1 MKICFISSLQMLVA
15 PDDTYI
21 LIVQQQNKEL
31 QKEAKTSEDEQD
43 GVTTNTTYIIT
54 QDYIITVY
62 VR

>member
-1 MKICFISSLQMLVA
+1 MKICLISSLQMLVA